1 MMGRMAD
8 LHVFIDT
15 NAWLAFYTFTND
27 DLEQI
32 RKLVAVIK
40 KDKVKLYTSQQLMD
54 EFYRNRE
61 KKLQESLTAFTGS
74 GMSKSVPRYMRS
86 FPEMADYDEAMQKL
100 GKLRNGM
107 IARAREEAKSNGL
120 AADKLFADVMKAA
133 PPEKIDNKLISAA
146 LDRRLRGNP
155 PGKPDKLGD
164 QIHWE
169 ALLRDVPDGAD
180 LHIVSKDG
188 DFESPLEKGAAHAFL
203 VDEWREKKKGKLTL
217 HTELKPFF
225 NAHFPTIKL
234 AVNVEKIDAI
244 EQLVNAGFFAAT
256 HIAIAQLLVLMDALS
271 WPDADKIF
279 TAGLENNQIRWIGSD
294 KDVREFYQTL
304 IAKFDQK
311 LDPDRKQSLLA
322 VFTKEEVDTGLDGI
336 DWESDPPF

>member
-1 MMGRMAD
+1 MAD

-15 NAWLAFYTFTND
+15 NAWLAFYAFTSD
-27 DLEQI
+27 DLEQL
-32 RKLVAVIK
+32 RKLSAVIK
-40 KDKVKLYTSQQLMD
+40 KGKVKLYTSQQLVD

-61 KKLQESLTAFTGS
+61 KKLQESLAAFTSS
-74 GMSKSVPRYMRS
+74 GVSRSVPRYMRS
-86 FPEMADYDEAMQKL
+86 FPEMAEYDEAIQKL
-100 GKLRNGM
+100 EKLRNDM
-107 IARAREEAKSNGL
+107 IARARAEAASKAL
-120 AADKLFADVMKAA
+120 AADKLFADVMEAA
-133 PPEKIDNKLISAA
+133 PPEKIDSKLISAA

-155 PGKPDKLGD
+155 PGKPDNVGD

-203 VDEWREKKKGKLTL
+203 VDEWREKKKGRLAL

-234 AVNVEKIDAI
+234 AVDVEKMDAI
-244 EQLVNAGFFAAT
+244 DQLVSAGFFAAT
-256 HIAIAQLLVLMDALS
+256 HVTIAQLVVMLDALT
-271 WPDADKIF
+271 WADADKIF

-294 KDVREFYQTL
+294 KDVREFYQSL
-304 IAKFDQK
+304 IAKFAQN
-311 LDPDRKQSLLA
+311 LDLERKESLLA
-322 VFTKEEVDTGLDGI
+322 VFSKEEVNASPDEI
-336 DWESDPPF
+336 DWENDPPF